1 MLEAALERVV
11 AFRPPSG
18 FKDFAR
24 TILERADARRI
35 ETRVRQPFS
44 VRLAA
49 RHCEPG
55 IPPEFAFVREATRSL
70 HVSDKPASGDDTDT
84 GRGLQQ
90 RHFRELFGSCR
101 HCRFRLSLRRE
112 HLIQDGERLG
122 KHLFDALVSE
132 FGEQSRLSFGRE
144 QPGILANDAERSQT
158 RFDLRFQ
165 SCLVAAHLLVM
176 SDQLFESS
184 PPLIALAVDRMNAI
198 EPQQFG
204 EFARVN
210 RIGFVSIFGNPRQI
224 ARMRAR

>member
-1 MLEAALERVV
+1 MRSDTEFGHR
-11 AFRPPSG
+11 R
-18 FKDFAR
+18 R
-24 TILERADARRI
+24 T
-35 ETRVRQPFS
+35 
-44 VRLAA
+44 
-49 RHCEPG
+49 
-55 IPPEFAFVREATRSL
+55 
-70 HVSDKPASGDDTDT
+70 ASGDDTDT

-122 KHLFDALVSE
+122 EHLPDALV
-132 FGEQSRLSFGRE
+132 GKLGKQRRLSFGRE
-144 QPGILANDAERSQT
+144 QPGIFANDAERSQT

-176 SDQLFESS
+176 SDQLFESAS
-184 PPLIALAVDRMNAI
+184 LLIALAVDRMNAI
-198 EPQQFG
+198 QAQQFG
-204 EFARVN
+204 EFAGIN